1 MRHALPKRYAAV
13 LAAALGFLV
22 GPTCGAQAQSGDF
35 DVELNTALDL
45 PDACRVTFVAT
56 NNTGV
61 ALTKTGYEVAAFDA
75 SGLVSAIL
83 VLEFGQFPL
92 NKTRVVQFDLP
103 KTKCSDISRLLV
115 NGQDSC
121 ESADGKQDICMKAL
135 KARSRLETIPFGP

>member
-1 MRHALPKRYAAV
+1 MRHSLPTRYAAF
-13 LAAALGFLV
+13 LGMMLGLLV
-22 GPTCGAQAQSGDF
+22 ISVTGARAENGDF

-61 ALTKTGYEVAAFDA
+61 ALTKNGYEVAAFDA

-83 VLEFGQFPL
+83 VLEFGQFPV

-103 KTKCSDISRLLV
+103 KMKCGDISRLLV

-121 ESADGKQDICMKAL
+121 ETADGKQDICIKVL
-135 KARSRLETIPFGP
+135 KASSRIETIPFGP